1 MSLLELDFQCKVA
14 EELAVGMPEPGR
26 KLELVIGFGTENG
39 TSREFLCEMES
50 RGPWGAWGQ

>member
-1 MSLLELDFQCKVA
+1 MSLLELDLQCKVA

-26 KLELVIGFGTENG
+26 KLELVVGFGTENVASG
-39 TSREFLCEMES
+39 EFLREMES